1 MTKADEDNLTW
12 KWRVFWTEYDHAR
25 NRLAKFD
32 FLEMTPSKVKQEKHF
47 DIYYFLPGTLLNLK
61 KRDSEII
68 IAQEREKRG
77 DFRGYIPRKTLSFP
91 ITASSLSIPLLSR
104 DAVFSSSE
112 ELLEAFSRHY
122 PGFRVYRL
130 DKQRSSATFIHPK
143 DETKKLKAEFSEI
156 RYEDKIFQTL
166 CLESKHRKW
175 LRECSEQVEIVNGIV
190 SDYYHLLALL

>member
-1 MTKADEDNLTW
+1 MTKDDEDNLTW

-25 NRLAKFD
+25 NGLAKFE
-32 FLEMTPSKVKQEKHF
+32 FLEMTPSKVKEEKHF

-68 IAQEREKRG
+68 IAQEREKKG

-91 ITASSLSIPLLSR
+91 IEAPSLSIPLLSR

-130 DKQRSSATFIHPK
+130 DKQDAIREFAGQKAKITGALDPKTKTIHV
-143 DETKKLKAEFSEI
+143 E
-156 RYEDKIFQTL
+156 KI
-166 CLESKHRKW
+166 E
-175 LRECSEQVEIVNGIV
+175 VEVQR
-190 SDYYHLLALL
+190 